1 MADNY
6 IIPVTLF
13 GNYSVTGDLLLLG
26 NITCKNVAS
35 SLYYNQSSRSYF
47 LVKTYGSGK
56 VHIDFFNKTIRH
68 DLDYAIHP
76 DNRQFKFIAEYQS
89 KDNSITK
96 YLSYCNKAKTYII
109 STVQDGV
116 KYTITLAKNTLLFD
130 DMMDMQ

>member
-26 NITCKNVAS
+26 NITLKNVAS
-35 SLYYNQSSRSYF
+35 SLYYNQSSRTYF

-68 DLDYAIHP
+68 DLDYALNP
-76 DNRQFKFIAEYQS
+76 DNSQFKFIAQYVS

-96 YLSYCNKAKTYII
+96 NLYYSNKARTYEIC
-109 STVQDGV
+109 TLQDAV